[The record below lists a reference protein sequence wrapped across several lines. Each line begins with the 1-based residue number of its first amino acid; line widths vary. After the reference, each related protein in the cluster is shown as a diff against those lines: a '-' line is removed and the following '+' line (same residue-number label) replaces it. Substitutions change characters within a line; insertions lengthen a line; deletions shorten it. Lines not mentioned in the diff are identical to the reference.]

1 MPPPPQSEGGEKRG
15 ERGRERKKE
24 REGEQRQSL
33 IRSNNA
39 RSGKETIGTNHALL
53 RLFVIFLFPLVVPM
67 SLQVR

>member
-1 MPPPPQSEGGEKRG
+1 MPPPPQSEGGEKKR
-15 ERGRERKKE
+15 REREREKE
-24 REGEQRQSL
+24 REGERRQSL
-33 IRSNNA
+33 IRSNKA